1 MPWLTWLTW
10 KLTRRVVLAVL
21 LVILAYYLV
30 TFVQVWQAARE
41 DDRRPSGQVAQA
53 IIVLGAAQYNGR
65 PTDVFK
71 ARLDHAFDL
80 WHQGVAPLVVVT
92 GGKVAGDKFTEAGS
106 GAAYL
111 DRLGVPDSA
120 ILRETTSRS
129 SWESLAAS
137 ARFLKQR
144 SPSIT
149 RVVLVSDPFHSLRI
163 RLIADELGLDAVTS
177 PTRTSPLTGV
187 DELLRFASEALRV
200 AFGRI
205 FGFGRLARASN
216 VGKLV
221 PGLAIL
227 IGPSGVV

>member
-1 MPWLTWLTW
+1 VAWLTW
-10 KLTRRVVLAVL
+10 KLARRVVLVL
-21 LVILAYYLV
+21 LLVLLAYYLV

-41 DDRRPSGQVAQA
+41 DDRRASQA

-71 ARLDHAFDL
+71 ARLDHAADL
-80 WHQGVAPLVVVT
+80 WHEKVAPLVVVT
-92 GGKVAGDKFTEAGS
+92 GGKQPGDQFTEAGS
-106 GAAYL
+106 GANYL
-111 DRLGVPDSA
+111 HGLGVPDA
-120 ILRETTSRS
+120 QILRETTSRN

-137 ARFLKQR
+137 SRFLKQR
-144 SPSIT
+144 GIT

-177 PTRTSPLTGV
+177 PTRTSPITGV
-187 DELLRFASEALRV
+187 DEWLRFATEALRV

-205 FGFGRLARASN
+205 FGFGRLARASK